1 MVAVCYYSLSLGTC
15 KSTANAFFHYWRDSC
30 FRITRPYRTRCL
42 SLGGSYHVSSLDGR
56 ILRLLRLAV
65 DLKNLPRPRGD
76 LGVGVSVCDPATLA
90 SLWLSVRLD
99 TLNTLNIT
107 QHRHAVPNQITL
119 CLCHSLCAARWPGI
133 GLPNFGQIFI
143 ILYPANR
150 WPWYDMIDMIDHGI
164 EMACMRFQ
172 ILRQFQVVQV
182 FCKRLWLSCDALLGE
197 TLSHWWTEASLDQLK
212 C

>member
-107 QHRHAVPNQITL
+107 QHRHAVPNKITL
-119 CLCHSLCAARWPGI
+119 CLCHSLVRQGDLGLGSPTLGRSLSFFIQQI
-133 GLPNFGQIFI
+133 GDH
-143 ILYPANR
+143 
-150 WPWYDMIDMIDHGI
+150 DM
-164 EMACMRFQ
+164 
-172 ILRQFQVVQV
+172 
-182 FCKRLWLSCDALLGE
+182 
-197 TLSHWWTEASLDQLK
+197 T
-212 C
+212 

>member
-42 SLGGSYHVSSLDGR
+42 SLGGSSHVSPLDGR

-99 TLNTLNIT
+99 TLNTLNIDMRSQT
-107 QHRHAVPNQITL
+107 K
-119 CLCHSLCAARWPGI
+119 SLCVCVTVCVRQGDLGLGSPTLGRSLSFFIQQI
-133 GLPNFGQIFI
+133 GDH
-143 ILYPANR
+143 
-150 WPWYDMIDMIDHGI
+150 DM
-164 EMACMRFQ
+164 
-172 ILRQFQVVQV
+172 
-182 FCKRLWLSCDALLGE
+182 
-197 TLSHWWTEASLDQLK
+197 T
-212 C
+212 